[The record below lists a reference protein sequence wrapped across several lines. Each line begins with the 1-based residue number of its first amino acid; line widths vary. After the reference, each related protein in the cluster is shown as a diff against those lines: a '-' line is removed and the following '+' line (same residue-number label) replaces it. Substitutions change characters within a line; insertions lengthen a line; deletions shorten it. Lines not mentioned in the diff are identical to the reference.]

1 MHVHIIGGGI
11 AGLSLAVALQTRA
24 AVSSIRVYERETSA
38 TLPRKLGHGLV
49 LMANGISTLDALGC
63 RGILD
68 GSTPLRRVV
77 IQGADGALLREEA
90 MDEAFSVTRA
100 SIIEGL
106 RARVSPTVIELARR
120 CVRIRLGRSAAG
132 RARVRALEFADG
144 GALIVGERDLVVD
157 ASGWRSPLCAA
168 LNPGFVRGESRV
180 TEIVTS
186 TAMPSLAQELG
197 ETFVK
202 TLLRGRGLAFGLL
215 APTSERVIGFLQFDR
230 QRITPPPAG
239 AGPEALGAFLRAQ
252 VGDAPGLVQRYLEGV
267 DLSSAHVWRPVD
279 AELPPRLCC
288 DNAIM
293 IGDAAHP
300 LLPFTSQ
307 GVSAAL
313 EDSVI
318 LADALADAG
327 ADDEMPALLAGVA
340 ADRRGDVGVYID
352 QGRGILAD
360 FVDDVAGL
368 PYVESEASRV
378 GEHLALPSG
387 GLHGLFGA
395 LDRNANGILE
405 PGELA
410 LALDHLG
417 LGEAADDLFVE
428 LDRDGSG
435 GIDRDELRRG
445 VRGEVPK
452 ISSPLARLR
461 GELSPRGVATLLARV
476 SGDRQVQRV
485 R

>member
-215 APTSERVIGFLQFDR
+215 APTSERV
-230 QRITPPPAG
+230 
-239 AGPEALGAFLRAQ
+239 
-252 VGDAPGLVQRYLEGV
+252 
-267 DLSSAHVWRPVD
+267 
-279 AELPPRLCC
+279 
-288 DNAIM
+288 
-293 IGDAAHP
+293 
-300 LLPFTSQ
+300 
-307 GVSAAL
+307 
-313 EDSVI
+313 
-318 LADALADAG
+318 
-327 ADDEMPALLAGVA
+327 
-340 ADRRGDVGVYID
+340 
-352 QGRGILAD
+352 
-360 FVDDVAGL
+360 
-368 PYVESEASRV
+368 
-378 GEHLALPSG
+378 
-387 GLHGLFGA
+387 
-395 LDRNANGILE
+395 
-405 PGELA
+405 
-410 LALDHLG
+410 
-417 LGEAADDLFVE
+417 
-428 LDRDGSG
+428 
-435 GIDRDELRRG
+435 
-445 VRGEVPK
+445 
-452 ISSPLARLR
+452 
-461 GELSPRGVATLLARV
+461 
-476 SGDRQVQRV
+476 
-485 R
+485 